1 MNDLIAAKAALALKE
16 RATTLDNAHLDVLF
30 REART
35 YNGWL
40 DKPVEDSLLRRLADL
55 AKMGPTSANS
65 SPLRVIFV
73 KSHEAKERLR
83 PCLNPGN
90 VDKTMA
96 APVCALFGNDMNF
109 YEHMPRLFPHNPAF
123 KDMFAGNKPL
133 AEATAQRNATLQAA
147 YMIVAARALGLD
159 CGPMSGFDAAKLEAA
174 FWSGTSIKSNFICNI
189 GYGDPHSLYARSPR
203 LSFDEFCKIV

>member
-1 MNDLIAAKAALALKE
+1 MSDPAAAKAAIALKE
-16 RATTLDNAHLDVLF
+16 RATILDNAGLDLLF

-35 YNGWL
+35 YSGWL
-40 DKPVEDSLLRRLADL
+40 DKAVEDSLLRRLIDL

-73 KSHEAKERLR
+73 KSNEAKEKLRL
-83 PCLNPGN
+83 CLSPGN
-90 VDKTMA
+90 IDKTMA

-123 KDMFAGNKPL
+123 KDMFASNKAL
-133 AEATAQRNATLQAA
+133 AETTAQRNATLQAA
-147 YMIVAARALGLD
+147 YIMIAARAVGLD
-159 CGPMSGFDAAKLEAA
+159 CGPMSGFDAAKLDAA

-189 GYGDPHSLYARSPR
+189 GYGDPDSLFARSPR
-203 LSFDEFCKIV
+203 LAFDEFCKII